1 MKKVKHVYHQK
12 YPEETKLSSK
22 NSGCIGCEFLEKCA
36 TSRKDEEPGICENL
50 YKKYHSLEK
59 I

>member
-22 NSGCIGCEFLEKCA
+22 NSGCIGCELLEKCA
-36 TSRKDEEPGICENL
+36 TSRKNEEPGICENL
-50 YKKYHSLEK
+50 YKKIS
-59 I
+59 